1 MEDLKIFI
9 YEKLKLNN
17 QSQLTQKNIC
27 DVYDGHSDS
36 FKYKNTE
43 IIFYNSLKT
52 NLGNDSIN
60 KLIKT
65 IGIIID
71 NVASLYRLDIS
82 ATFTYTTLIKI
93 SCYSETYE
101 YSDHHDSRLFLG
113 NILIRYSCLN
123 NANGGNCLTGLGVEF
138 KKRDPR
144 LFSSASPNDKKII
157 NELVSFI
164 QPENKKFKIYQ

>member
-1 MEDLKIFI
+1 MKRIKYFI
-9 YEKLKLNN
+9 AEKLKLNN
-17 QSQLTQKNIC
+17 QSQLAQKNIC

-43 IIFYNSLKT
+43 IIIHNSLKA

-60 KLIKT
+60 KLIKI

-71 NVASLYRLDIS
+71 NVTSLYCLEIS
-82 ATFTYTTLIKI
+82 VTYIYTSLIKI
-93 SCYSETYE
+93 SCYSEAHE
-101 YSDHHDSRLFLG
+101 YSEHRKGLFLG
-113 NILIRYSCLN
+113 NIFIRYSCLN
-123 NANGGNCLTGLGVEF
+123 NANGGDCLTGFGVEF
-138 KKRDPR
+138 KKRDPQ
-144 LFSSASPNDKKII
+144 LFSSVSPNDKKII